1 MDIIKN
7 NIWLALIKTCA
18 YSSSFL
24 GWLTMST
31 STEREEY
38 KIFSQSLGCVCQTI
52 WMVAQNSRSLF
63 HAEILAC
70 KEILVHHIITIIIF
84 SFFQRNH
91 LVRLDSIEFFLFPLF
106 KSPAFN
112 KRRCYIVAARAPIFL
127 KSGLVGFY

>member
-1 MDIIKN
+1 MEIFEVFLVGRALKNKKNFTCRLNKIAIDCVDIIKN

-84 SFFQRNH
+84 SFFKGTISC
-91 LVRLDSIEFFLFPLF
+91 V
-106 KSPAFN
+106 
-112 KRRCYIVAARAPIFL
+112 
-127 KSGLVGFY
+127 